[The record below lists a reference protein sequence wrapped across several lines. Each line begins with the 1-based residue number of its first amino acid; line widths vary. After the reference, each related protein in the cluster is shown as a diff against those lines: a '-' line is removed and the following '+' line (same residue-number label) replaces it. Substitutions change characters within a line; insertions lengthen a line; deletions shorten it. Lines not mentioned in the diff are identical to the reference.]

1 MNNYDD
7 KSIAFDDIDLQRILV
22 AVQYRMT
29 KLKDAM
35 YHAQQFHPFK
45 DDEWRELNKEW
56 EDLNFVENR
65 TKAQLK
71 LMQNDAEMVG

>member
-1 MNNYDD
+1 MINYDD

-35 YHAQQFHPFK
+35 YRAQQFHPFK
-45 DDEWRELNKEW
+45 DDEWRELNNEW